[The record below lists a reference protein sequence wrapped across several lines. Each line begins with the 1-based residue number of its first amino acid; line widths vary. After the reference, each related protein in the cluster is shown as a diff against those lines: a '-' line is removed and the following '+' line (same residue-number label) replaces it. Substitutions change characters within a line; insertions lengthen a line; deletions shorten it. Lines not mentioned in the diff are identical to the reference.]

1 MKNPMESNKPKKVLI
16 ALDYDQS
23 ALKVA
28 QAGHAL
34 AKSMGAETVLIHVIA
49 DMLYYFLTEYS
60 PVSGIESFYSGNE
73 TQNESTD
80 VLKNASFRFLEKTK
94 LQLGDESIQT
104 LVCEGDFADSIL
116 KMAHDLDADLIVIGS
131 NSNNWSGDVTIG
143 SVIEKMLYQ
152 TNVPLFIIPTKIF
165 DQTDSISLFS
175 VNQKESNSNFYENS
189 ILSTKS

>member
-1 MKNPMESNKPKKVLI
+1 MENNKTKKVLI

-23 ALKVA
+23 AQKVA
-28 QAGHAL
+28 EAGYAL
-34 AKSMGAETVLIHVIA
+34 AKSMGAETILLHVIA

-73 TQNESTD
+73 TQQESTD
-80 VLKNASFRFLEKTK
+80 VLKNASFRFLEKSK
-94 LQLGDESIQT
+94 HQLGDESIQT

-131 NSNNWSGDVTIG
+131 NSNNWSGDVTNG

-152 TNVPLFIIPTKIF
+152 TNVPLFIIPTKIL

-175 VNQKESNSNFYENS
+175 VNQKESNSNFYENP